1 MLASFNSFK
10 VRLKEEIVAI
20 QWNDGGCSITTRAGS
35 TLHCQHVIITL
46 PLGVLQVGMPSIPQ
60 CSFHIITLQGKPQ
73 EPIPTKSGERSI
85 GGVGQPWSRKSE
97 QSVSGMGDSL
107 VERRRRISQDCQIK
121 VYFVVTCMLLLYV
134 CKSDVS
140 FLKGKNV
147 KEYAYRKTGMIR
159 YLDLLRFN
167 SLLLDV

>member
-1 MLASFNSFK
+1 
-10 VRLKEEIVAI
+10 
-20 QWNDGGCSITTRAGS
+20 
-35 TLHCQHVIITL
+35 
-46 PLGVLQVGMPSIPQ
+46 MPSIPKV
-60 CSFHIITLQGKPQ
+60 IITLQGNPK

-121 VYFVVTCMLLLYV
+121 VYFVVTYMLLLYV
-134 CKSDVS
+134 CKSDVT

-147 KEYAYRKTGMIR
+147 KEYAYLKTGMIT

-167 SLLLDV
+167 SLLSDV

>member
-1 MLASFNSFK
+1 M
-10 VRLKEEIVAI
+10 RLKEEVVAI
-20 QWNDGGCSITTRAGS
+20 QWNDGGCSISTRAGS
-35 TLHCQHVIITL
+35 TLHCQHAIISL
-46 PLGVLQVGMPSIPQ
+46 PLGVLQVGIPSIPKV
-60 CSFHIITLQGKPQ
+60 IITLQGKPK

-134 CKSDVS
+134 CKSDVT

-147 KEYAYRKTGMIR
+147 KEYAYRKTGMIT

>member
-10 VRLKEEIVAI
+10 VRLKEEVVAI

-35 TLHCQHVIITL
+35 TIHCQHAIITL
-46 PLGVLQVGMPSIPQ
+46 PLGVLQVGIQSIPKV
-60 CSFHIITLQGKPQ
+60 IITLQGKPK

-121 VYFVVTCMLLLYV
+121 VYFVVTYMLLLYV
-134 CKSDVS
+134 CKSDVT

-147 KEYAYRKTGMIR
+147 KEYAYLKTGMIT

-167 SLLLDV
+167 SLLSDV